1 MQLATWQ
8 ILCASFVAGV
18 LMSLALK
25 PRVLAYLA
33 SLAAAVLIACL
44 PSCLQ
49 LSGTDL
55 RDIDV
60 FVLVSTIPA
69 SLLAAAFATYS
80 AGFFFS
86 RHSK

>member
-8 ILCASFVAGV
+8 ILCGSFVAGV
-18 LMSLALK
+18 LMSLTLK
-25 PRVLAYLA
+25 SRVLAYLA
-33 SLAAAVLIACL
+33 SLVAALLIACL

-60 FVLVSTIPA
+60 FALASTIPA

-86 RHSK
+86 RSPK

>member
-33 SLAAAVLIACL
+33 SLATALLIACL

-49 LSGTDL
+49 PSGTDL

-60 FVLVSTIPA
+60 FVLVATVPA
-69 SLLAAAFATYS
+69 SLLVAAFATYS

-86 RHSK
+86 PSPK